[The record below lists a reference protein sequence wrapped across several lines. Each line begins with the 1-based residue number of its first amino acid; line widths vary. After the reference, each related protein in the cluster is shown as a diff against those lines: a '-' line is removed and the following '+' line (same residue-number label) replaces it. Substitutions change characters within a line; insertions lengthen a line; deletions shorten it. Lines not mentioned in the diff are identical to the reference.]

1 MTGKVTLGRDEDF
14 AKHEAQGIP
23 PELIRLQRQVS
34 YFGDAEGVEG
44 LLKHLGDDD
53 MNKQILSILW
63 EDRHEEYITY
73 KPFTTWPEAE
83 DVAFRDVIKG
93 TTNLDPSKR
102 LTALEVLK
110 LPWFSA

>member
-14 AKHEAQGIP
+14 YKHISLGVYQI
-23 PELIRLQRQVS
+23 LIRLQRQVS

-44 LLKHLGDDD
+44 LLKHLGDDEV
-53 MNKQILSILW
+53 NKETISSLW
-63 EDRHEEYITY
+63 EGRNDEKIPY

-83 DVAFRDVIKG
+83 DEAFRDVIKG
-93 TTNLDPSKR
+93 MTNLDPSKR

-110 LPWFSA
+110 LPWFSG